1 MKWSKLFPSVLLFLI
16 SPVQSANI
24 LYLAGVACY
33 SHHSWNGVLINGLAA
48 KGHNVTILSAD
59 LEPNTN
65 NTHYIHLDNLYPTYF
80 DAESKDSVDYSEMSD
95 SGLLAG
101 IEDFYNFG
109 ILGCKGQINFV
120 LLKTFL
126 ST

>member
-1 MKWSKLFPSVLLFLI
+1 MKWSKLFPSVLLFII
-16 SPVQSANI
+16 SPVQSVNI
-24 LYLAGVACY
+24 LYLAGVACP
-33 SHHSWNGVLINGLAA
+33 SHHFWNGVLINGLAA

-59 LEPNTN
+59 VEPNTN

-80 DAESKDSVDYSEMSD
+80 DAESKDSVDYSEMSG

-120 LLKTFL
+120 CYKRH
-126 ST
+126 S